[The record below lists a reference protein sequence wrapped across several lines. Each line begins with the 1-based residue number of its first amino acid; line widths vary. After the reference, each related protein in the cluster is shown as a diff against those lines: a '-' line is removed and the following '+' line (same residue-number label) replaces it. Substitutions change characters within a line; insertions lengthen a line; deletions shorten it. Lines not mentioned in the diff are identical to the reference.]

1 MGTESVAER
10 KAAYPFARQES
21 PSAEKRQVGSAPN
34 SSYPLSDSSGDKELN
49 AAMQRRMAE
58 HFPGISSLSQGSGKK
73 VELPEELKGS
83 IEAHFAHSVDNLTF
97 RESQDVTQI
106 GAKAYARGDE
116 IHFAPGQFRPD
127 TAEGRKM
134 IGHEISHVAQQ
145 RSGQA
150 GPGGVVNLDPA
161 MESRADLHGD
171 AVVSMHATIGAEPT
185 GEFSPMP
192 AVSYAAAPVQG
203 WGIDILGR
211 RNKGQHEQITEAA
224 RKKAAAALTQFGAY
238 GPELESA
245 DAQKSLR
252 YGARFN
258 DVGHH
263 SALGM
268 AYQMELGKKDAF
280 INQTHHGD
288 MQFLHSMD
296 TSSGD
301 TAANVRKVQR
311 YAKFASD
318 TYQNRADAGGTRM
331 QDTNMLDYVMSQGG
345 EDDPFQEMMMSTMV
359 DPKALKKFDKK
370 FDKKFNGTNDTKE
383 ARAQRRRARTEAIKK
398 LVSYSAE
405 DQAETAHAAETKYNN
420 KGFFGRLF
428 AGNKEKYIQKAV
440 AKEGAAREKNKS
452 KYAKGTVG
460 NFFTGGKR
468 GLNAGLVALGSAS
481 HMLEDSF
488 AGSHASRSDN
498 LYMDT
503 ERDTALS
510 LTGEEI
516 ARKATPIMGNNDYN
530 KQDNFVIGGRHGKAD
545 VYQQDTGDIDADLR
559 ATQGGSLARDAAA
572 QFMMMNVREKQGAD
586 GTDAPAYEDLGINR
600 FVEGVTRA
608 DDLAV
613 KLDVTA
619 TGRGYDKKMK
629 KGIGDKRAQQGVE
642 SYWEMT
648 GRNIVGNKHTTAGDR
663 IEQMRGE
670 SGALSEIMAGGS
682 EAAKQKYSAHAK
694 EMLVNVCSMIRQI
707 ENSENPDQRQ
717 LASLKAQRTQLMDML
732 ELTEGDMRL
741 PG

>member
-1 MGTESVAER
+1 MGTVSVAKR
-10 KAAYPFARQES
+10 KESYPFARKES
-21 PSAEKRQVGSAPN
+21 PFAGKRQVSSAPN
-34 SSYPLSDSSGDKELN
+34 SSYLSSDSGSDGELSS
-49 AAMQRRMAE
+49 AMQRRMAE
-58 HFPGISSLSQGSGKK
+58 HFPGVSSLSQGSGKK
-73 VELPEELKGS
+73 VELPDELKSS
-83 IEAHFAHSVDNLTF
+83 IEVHFAHSVDNLTF
-97 RESQDVTQI
+97 RESPDVTRI

-116 IHFAPGQFRPD
+116 IHFAPGQFRPY

-145 RSGQA
+145 RGGQA
-150 GPGGVVNLDPA
+150 GPVGVVNLDPA
-161 MESRADLHGD
+161 MESRADLHGN
-171 AVVSMHATIGAEPT
+171 AVASMRPTIGAEQEHT

-203 WGIDILGR
+203 WGIDIFGR
-211 RNKGQHEQITEAA
+211 KNKGQHEQITEAA

-238 GPELESA
+238 GAELESA

-252 YGARFN
+252 YGSRFN

-263 SALGM
+263 SVLGM
-268 AYQMELGKKDAF
+268 VYQMELRKKDAF

-301 TAANVRKVQR
+301 TAANVKKVQR

-318 TYQNRADAGGTRM
+318 TYQNRAGEGGKRM
-331 QDTNMLDYVMSQGG
+331 QDTNMLDYVMSQGN
-345 EDDPFQEMMMSTMV
+345 EDDPFQEMMISTMV
-359 DPKALKKFDKK
+359 KPKALKKFDKK
-370 FDKKFNGTNDTKE
+370 FNKTNTTEDP
-383 ARAQRRRARTEAIKK
+383 AQRRKERTEAIKK
-398 LVSYSAE
+398 LVSYSAD
-405 DQAETAHAAETKYNN
+405 DQAETALAAEAKYNK
-420 KGFFGRLF
+420 KGTIGRFF

-440 AKEGAAREKNKS
+440 AKEGAAREENKS

-460 NFFTGGKR
+460 NFFTGGKKK
-468 GLNAGLVALGSAS
+468 LNAGLVALGSAS

-503 ERDTALS
+503 MRDTALS
-510 LTGEEI
+510 LTGDEI
-516 ARKATPIMGNNDYN
+516 VQKATPIMGNNDYN

-545 VYQQDTGDIDADLR
+545 IYQRNTGDIDADLR

-572 QFMMMNVREKQGAD
+572 QFMMMNVREKQEAD
-586 GTDAPAYEDLGINR
+586 GTDAPAYEDLGIDQ
-600 FVEGVTRA
+600 FVKGVTRA

-613 KLDVTA
+613 RLGVTA

-629 KGIGDKRAQQGVE
+629 RGIGDKRARQGVA
-642 SYWEMT
+642 SYWKMT

-682 EAAKQKYSAHAK
+682 KAAKQKYSAHAR

-707 ENSENPDQRQ
+707 ESSENPDQRK
-717 LASLKAQRTQLMDML
+717 LASLRAQRTQLMDML
-732 ELTEGDMRL
+732 KLDEADM
-741 PG
+741 